1 MTRIF
6 ALAATL
12 VLAAWAPPRGTE
24 APDVGDD
31 APRVIT
37 VQMVDKGS
45 TQWRF
50 EPSEIQVRPGDVV
63 RFVQTDI
70 ASHNV
75 QFKAVPSGAK
85 LGVVVMGPFMI
96 QKGDVYEVEIDERFA
111 PGLYKYVCTP
121 HEPLGMVAQI
131 EVVPGD
137 R

>member
-1 MTRIF
+1 MTRMI
-6 ALAATL
+6 ALAVTL
-12 VLAAWAPPRGTE
+12 VLVAWAPPGQKE

-31 APRVIT
+31 PPRVIT

-50 EPSEIQVRPGDVV
+50 EPSEIQVRRGDVV
-63 RFVQTDI
+63 RFVQADV
-70 ASHNV
+70 APHNV
-75 QFKAVPSGAK
+75 QFKDVPADAQ
-85 LGVVVMGPFMI
+85 LGVAIMGPFMI
-96 QKGDVYEVEIDERFA
+96 QKGDVYEVEIDERFV

>member
-1 MTRIF
+1 MTRMI
-6 ALAATL
+6 ALAVTL
-12 VLAAWAPPRGTE
+12 VLVAWAPPQGTE

-31 APRVIT
+31 PPRVIT

-50 EPSEIQVRPGDVV
+50 EPSEIQVRLGDVV
-63 RFVQTDI
+63 RFVQADV
-70 ASHNV
+70 APHNV
-75 QFKAVPSGAK
+75 QFKDVPADAQLGAAI
-85 LGVVVMGPFMI
+85 MGPFMI
-96 QKGDVYEVEIDERFA
+96 QKGDVYEVEIDERFV